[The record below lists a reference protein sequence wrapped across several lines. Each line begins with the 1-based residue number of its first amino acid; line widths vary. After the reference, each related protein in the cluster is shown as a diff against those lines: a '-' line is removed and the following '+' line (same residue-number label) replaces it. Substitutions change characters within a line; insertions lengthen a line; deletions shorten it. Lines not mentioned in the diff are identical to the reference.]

1 MKTGKR
7 GFGLTTPKTAQ
18 KVQKIEEKNVVEHD
32 SDDGK

>member
-7 GFGLTTPKTAQ
+7 GFGLTTPKAAP